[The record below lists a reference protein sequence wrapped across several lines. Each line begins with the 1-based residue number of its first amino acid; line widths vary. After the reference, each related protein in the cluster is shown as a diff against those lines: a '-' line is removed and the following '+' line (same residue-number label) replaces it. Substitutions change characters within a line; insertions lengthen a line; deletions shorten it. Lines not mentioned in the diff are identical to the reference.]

1 MATPLQATE
10 RQNAFFHSLSKATT
24 NSTQYVFESKYKS
37 AHSVKGSEIWADV
50 ISYCADSAA
59 ADAEATANAAVE
71 KYTQVTLTEI
81 PGSNGQAWYIN
92 NAGTFVRPWISPVDV
107 PNSTTNAPS
116 DGFQANLYTS
126 TGTLVTPTAGVWFV
140 DYYAGIVHFEV
151 GSTPVDLGYGT
162 PKITCYV
169 YTGAYGA
176 GTSSGGTL
184 TGLTDVPDS
193 YATHAG
199 KYLVVNNTED
209 GIEFV
214 ATGVSGNA
222 RVFVSE
228 TALAPLVAGEPTI
241 DEIETFA
248 ANGSHINTLLYY
260 TGTAASTD
268 AIKYV
273 YWIDNAGNA
282 TMIEDK
288 QLSAEDIAY
297 DNTTSFLT
305 ATNVQSAIDEL
316 EAEKEND
323 LGLPL
328 VDGYLLGS
336 LADGTRSW
344 VAPVSTLAS
353 LTDVV
358 VTTPTNGQTLVYN
371 GAEWVNQTTTTTTST
386 SELERTVTKTAHG
399 LVVGNWITGT
409 YTKGNATTL
418 ANSEVIGVVTEVVDT
433 NTFKYQSRG
442 FTNKVTSVLPSGTLL
457 LLQDDGSASNIE
469 ATVHKEI
476 ATVVD
481 GGLEIDIK
489 ISIAYDGAAVTA
501 AVIDDTQ
508 TLVDKTWSSSKLST
522 MVIPTGGTTGQ
533 ALVKTS
539 ATNYAVGWTTVATSL
554 ASLTDATITTPI
566 SGQYL
571 TYNGTKWVNSTFVWT
586 TANDV
591 EITNATKGVILK
603 SANGTRY
610 RITVDNDGSLITTEI
625 I

>member
-151 GSTPVDLGYGT
+151 GSTPVGLGYGT

-214 ATGVSGNA
+214 ATG
-222 RVFVSE
+222 
-228 TALAPLVAGEPTI
+228 
-241 DEIETFA
+241 
-248 ANGSHINTLLYY
+248 
-260 TGTAASTD
+260 
-268 AIKYV
+268 
-273 YWIDNAGNA
+273 
-282 TMIEDK
+282 
-288 QLSAEDIAY
+288 
-297 DNTTSFLT
+297 
-305 ATNVQSAIDEL
+305 
-316 EAEKEND
+316 
-323 LGLPL
+323 
-328 VDGYLLGS
+328 
-336 LADGTRSW
+336 
-344 VAPVSTLAS
+344 
-353 LTDVV
+353 
-358 VTTPTNGQTLVYN
+358 
-371 GAEWVNQTTTTTTST
+371 ST

-418 ANSEVIGVVTEVVDT
+418 ANSEVIGVVTKVVDT

-457 LLQDDGSASNIE
+457 LLQDDGSASNIK

-489 ISIAYDGAAVTA
+489 ISIAYDGATVTA

-533 ALVKTS
+533 VLVKTS

-566 SGQYL
+566 SDQYL

-610 RITVDNDGSLITTEI
+610 RITVDNDGSLITTEVV
-625 I
+625 

>member
-282 TMIEDK
+282 TMIENK

-371 GAEWVNQTTTTTTST
+371 GAEWVNQTTTTTST

-457 LLQDDGSASNIE
+457 LLQDDGSASNIK

-489 ISIAYDGAAVTA
+489 ISIAYDGATVTA

-533 ALVKTS
+533 VLVKTS

-625 I
+625 V

>member
-59 ADAEATANAAVE
+59 ADAEATANAAIE

-126 TGTLVTPTAGVWFV
+126 TRTLVTPTAGVWFV

-248 ANGSHINTLLYY
+248 ANSSHINTLLYY

-288 QLSAEDIAY
+288 QLSAEDTAY

-371 GAEWVNQTTTTTTST
+371 GAEWVNQTTTTST

-457 LLQDDGSASNIE
+457 LLQDDGSASNIK

-489 ISIAYDGAAVTA
+489 ISIAYDGATVTA

-533 ALVKTS
+533 VLVKTS

-610 RITVDNDGSLITTEI
+610 RITVDNDGSLITTEVV
-625 I
+625 

>member
-1 MATPLQATE
+1 MAAPLQATE
-10 RQNAFFHSLSKATT
+10 RQNAFFHSLSKVAT

-37 AHSVKGSEIWADV
+37 AHSVKGSEIWADT
-50 ISYCADSAA
+50 IAYCANSAA

-71 KYTQVTLTEI
+71 KYTQVALTEI

-92 NAGTFVRPWISPVDV
+92 KAGTFVRPWISPVDV
-107 PNSTTNAPS
+107 PNSTTNDPS

-151 GSTPVDLGYGT
+151 GSTPANLGYGT

-199 KYLVVNNTED
+199 KYLVVKNTED
-209 GIEFV
+209 GIEF
-214 ATGVSGNA
+214 AA
-222 RVFVSE
+222 
-228 TALAPLVAGEPTI
+228 AGI
-241 DEIETFA
+241 
-248 ANGSHINTLLYY
+248 S
-260 TGTAASTD
+260 
-268 AIKYV
+268 
-273 YWIDNAGNA
+273 
-282 TMIEDK
+282 
-288 QLSAEDIAY
+288 
-297 DNTTSFLT
+297 DNT
-305 ATNVQSAIDEL
+305 
-316 EAEKEND
+316 KENR
-323 LGLPL
+323 LGSPP
-328 VDGYLLGS
+328 VDGYLLSS
-336 LADGTRSW
+336 LVDGTRSW
-344 VAPVSTLAS
+344 VAPVSTLDS

-358 VTTPTNGQTLVYN
+358 VTAPTNGQTLMYN
-371 GAEWVNQTTTTTTST
+371 GAKWVNQTTAASI
-386 SELERTVTKTAHG
+386 SELERTVIKTAHG

-409 YTKGNATTL
+409 YAKGNATTL
-418 ANSEVIGVVTEVVDT
+418 ANSEVIGVVTEVVNA

-442 FTNKVTSVLPSGTLL
+442 FTNKVTSLLPAGTLL
-457 LLQDDGSASNIE
+457 LLQDNGSTSKVE
-469 ATVHKEI
+469 ATVHKEV

-489 ISIAYDGAAVTA
+489 ISIAYDGATVTA

-533 ALVKTS
+533 VLVKTS

-610 RITVDNDGSLITTEI
+610 RITVDNDGSLITTEVV
-625 I
+625 

>member
-107 PNSTTNAPS
+107 PNSTTNTPS

-199 KYLVVNNTED
+199 TYLVVNTTED

-214 ATGVSGNA
+214 ATG
-222 RVFVSE
+222 
-228 TALAPLVAGEPTI
+228 
-241 DEIETFA
+241 
-248 ANGSHINTLLYY
+248 
-260 TGTAASTD
+260 
-268 AIKYV
+268 
-273 YWIDNAGNA
+273 
-282 TMIEDK
+282 
-288 QLSAEDIAY
+288 
-297 DNTTSFLT
+297 
-305 ATNVQSAIDEL
+305 
-316 EAEKEND
+316 
-323 LGLPL
+323 
-328 VDGYLLGS
+328 
-336 LADGTRSW
+336 
-344 VAPVSTLAS
+344 
-353 LTDVV
+353 
-358 VTTPTNGQTLVYN
+358 
-371 GAEWVNQTTTTTTST
+371 ST

-418 ANSEVIGVVTEVVDT
+418 ANSEVIGVVTKVVDT

-457 LLQDDGSASNIE
+457 LLQDDGSASNIK

-489 ISIAYDGAAVTA
+489 ISIAYDGATVTA

-533 ALVKTS
+533 VLVKTS

-610 RITVDNDGSLITTEI
+610 RITVDNDGSLITTEVV
-625 I
+625 

>member
-126 TGTLVTPTAGVWFV
+126 TRTLVTPTAGVWFV

-214 ATGVSGNA
+214 AT
-222 RVFVSE
+222 
-228 TALAPLVAGEPTI
+228 
-241 DEIETFA
+241 
-248 ANGSHINTLLYY
+248 
-260 TGTAASTD
+260 
-268 AIKYV
+268 
-273 YWIDNAGNA
+273 
-282 TMIEDK
+282 
-288 QLSAEDIAY
+288 
-297 DNTTSFLT
+297 
-305 ATNVQSAIDEL
+305 
-316 EAEKEND
+316 
-323 LGLPL
+323 
-328 VDGYLLGS
+328 
-336 LADGTRSW
+336 
-344 VAPVSTLAS
+344 
-353 LTDVV
+353 
-358 VTTPTNGQTLVYN
+358 
-371 GAEWVNQTTTTTTST
+371 ST

-457 LLQDDGSASNIE
+457 LLQDDGSASNIK

-489 ISIAYDGAAVTA
+489 ISIAYDGATVTA

-533 ALVKTS
+533 VLVKTS

-610 RITVDNDGSLITTEI
+610 RITVDNDGSLITTEVV
-625 I
+625 

>member
-24 NSTQYVFESKYKS
+24 NSTQYVYESKYKS

-59 ADAEATANAAVE
+59 ADAEATASAAVE
-71 KYTQVTLTEI
+71 KYTQATLTEI

-176 GTSSGGTL
+176 GTSSGGT
-184 TGLTDVPDS
+184 
-193 YATHAG
+193 
-199 KYLVVNNTED
+199 
-209 GIEFV
+209 
-214 ATGVSGNA
+214 
-222 RVFVSE
+222 
-228 TALAPLVAGEPTI
+228 
-241 DEIETFA
+241 
-248 ANGSHINTLLYY
+248 
-260 TGTAASTD
+260 
-268 AIKYV
+268 
-273 YWIDNAGNA
+273 
-282 TMIEDK
+282 
-288 QLSAEDIAY
+288 
-297 DNTTSFLT
+297 
-305 ATNVQSAIDEL
+305 
-316 EAEKEND
+316 
-323 LGLPL
+323 
-328 VDGYLLGS
+328 
-336 LADGTRSW
+336 
-344 VAPVSTLAS
+344 
-353 LTDVV
+353 
-358 VTTPTNGQTLVYN
+358 
-371 GAEWVNQTTTTTTST
+371 

-418 ANSEVIGVVTEVVDT
+418 ANSEVIGAVTEVVDT

-489 ISIAYDGAAVTA
+489 ISIAYDGATVTA

-522 MVIPTGGTTGQ
+522 MVIPTGGTAGQ
-533 ALVKTS
+533 VLVKTS

-610 RITVDNDGSLITTEI
+610 RITVDNDGSLITTEVV
-625 I
+625 

>member
-126 TGTLVTPTAGVWFV
+126 TRTLVTPTAGVWFV

-248 ANGSHINTLLYY
+248 ANSSHINTLLYY

-371 GAEWVNQTTTTTTST
+371 GAEWVNQTTTST

-457 LLQDDGSASNIE
+457 LLQDDGSASNIK

-489 ISIAYDGAAVTA
+489 ISIAYDGTTVTA

-533 ALVKTS
+533 VLVKTS

-571 TYNGTKWVNSTFVWT
+571 TYNGTKWVNSAFVWT

-610 RITVDNDGSLITTEI
+610 RITVDNDGSLITTEVV
-625 I
+625 

>member
-107 PNSTTNAPS
+107 PNSTTNGPS

-344 VAPVSTLAS
+344 VAPVSTLDS

-371 GAEWVNQTTTTTTST
+371 GTEWVNQTTTTST

-489 ISIAYDGAAVTA
+489 ISIAYDGATVTA

-533 ALVKTS
+533 VLAKTS
-539 ATNYAVGWTTVATSL
+539 ATDYAVGWTTVATSL
-554 ASLTDATITTPI
+554 ASLTDATITTPT

-571 TYNGTKWVNSTFVWT
+571 TYDGTKWVNSTFVWT

-610 RITVDNDGSLITTEI
+610 RITVDNDGSLITTEVV
-625 I
+625 

>member
-126 TGTLVTPTAGVWFV
+126 TRTLVTPTAGVWFV

-214 ATGVSGNA
+214 AT
-222 RVFVSE
+222 
-228 TALAPLVAGEPTI
+228 
-241 DEIETFA
+241 
-248 ANGSHINTLLYY
+248 
-260 TGTAASTD
+260 ST
-268 AIKYV
+268 
-273 YWIDNAGNA
+273 
-282 TMIEDK
+282 
-288 QLSAEDIAY
+288 
-297 DNTTSFLT
+297 
-305 ATNVQSAIDEL
+305 
-316 EAEKEND
+316 
-323 LGLPL
+323 P
-328 VDGYLLGS
+328 
-336 LADGTRSW
+336 
-344 VAPVSTLAS
+344 
-353 LTDVV
+353 
-358 VTTPTNGQTLVYN
+358 
-371 GAEWVNQTTTTTTST
+371 
-386 SELERTVTKTAHG
+386 ELERTVTKTAHG

-457 LLQDDGSASNIE
+457 LLQDDGSASNIK

-489 ISIAYDGAAVTA
+489 ISIAYDGATVTA

-533 ALVKTS
+533 VLVKTS

-610 RITVDNDGSLITTEI
+610 RITVDNDGSLITTEVV
-625 I
+625 

>member
-37 AHSVKGSEIWADV
+37 AHSVKSSEIWADV

-241 DEIETFA
+241 DEIATFA

-371 GAEWVNQTTTTTTST
+371 GAEWVNQTTTTST

-489 ISIAYDGAAVTA
+489 ISIAYDDAAVTV

-533 ALVKTS
+533 VLVKTS

>member
-126 TGTLVTPTAGVWFV
+126 TRTLVTPTAGVWFV

-248 ANGSHINTLLYY
+248 ANSSHINTLLYY

-371 GAEWVNQTTTTTTST
+371 GAEWVNQTTTTTST

-457 LLQDDGSASNIE
+457 LLQDDGSASNIK

-489 ISIAYDGAAVTA
+489 ISIAYDGATVTA

-533 ALVKTS
+533 VLVKTS

-610 RITVDNDGSLITTEI
+610 RITVDNDGSLITTEVV
-625 I
+625 

>member
-107 PNSTTNAPS
+107 PNSTTNTPS

-151 GSTPVDLGYGT
+151 GSTPVNLGYGT

-228 TALAPLVAGEPTI
+228 AALAPLVAGEPTI

-297 DNTTSFLT
+297 NNTTSFLT

-371 GAEWVNQTTTTTTST
+371 GAEWVNQTTTTST

-489 ISIAYDGAAVTA
+489 ISIAYDGATVTA

-533 ALVKTS
+533 VLVKTS

-610 RITVDNDGSLITTEI
+610 RITVDNDGSLITTEVV
-625 I
+625 

>member
-116 DGFQANLYTS
+116 DGFQANLYTN

-176 GTSSGGTL
+176 GTSSGG
-184 TGLTDVPDS
+184 
-193 YATHAG
+193 
-199 KYLVVNNTED
+199 
-209 GIEFV
+209 
-214 ATGVSGNA
+214 
-222 RVFVSE
+222 
-228 TALAPLVAGEPTI
+228 
-241 DEIETFA
+241 
-248 ANGSHINTLLYY
+248 
-260 TGTAASTD
+260 
-268 AIKYV
+268 
-273 YWIDNAGNA
+273 
-282 TMIEDK
+282 
-288 QLSAEDIAY
+288 
-297 DNTTSFLT
+297 
-305 ATNVQSAIDEL
+305 
-316 EAEKEND
+316 
-323 LGLPL
+323 
-328 VDGYLLGS
+328 
-336 LADGTRSW
+336 
-344 VAPVSTLAS
+344 
-353 LTDVV
+353 
-358 VTTPTNGQTLVYN
+358 
-371 GAEWVNQTTTTTTST
+371 T

-457 LLQDDGSASNIE
+457 LLQDDGSASNIK

-476 ATVVD
+476 ATAVD

-489 ISIAYDGAAVTA
+489 ISIAYDGATVTA

-533 ALVKTS
+533 VLVKTS

-610 RITVDNDGSLITTEI
+610 RITVDNDGSLITTEVV
-625 I
+625 

>member
-1 MATPLQATE
+1 MAAPLQATE
-10 RQNAFFHSLSKATT
+10 RQNAFFHSLSKVAT

-37 AHSVKGSEIWADV
+37 AHSVKGSEIWADT
-50 ISYCADSAA
+50 IAYCANSAA
-59 ADAEATANAAVE
+59 ADAEATANAAVK
-71 KYTQVTLTEI
+71 KYTQVALTEI

-92 NAGTFVRPWISPVDV
+92 KAGTFVRPWISPVDV
-107 PNSTTNAPS
+107 PNSTTNDPS

-151 GSTPVDLGYGT
+151 GSTPANLGYGT

-199 KYLVVNNTED
+199 KYLVVKNTED
-209 GIEFV
+209 GIEF
-214 ATGVSGNA
+214 AA
-222 RVFVSE
+222 
-228 TALAPLVAGEPTI
+228 AGI
-241 DEIETFA
+241 
-248 ANGSHINTLLYY
+248 S
-260 TGTAASTD
+260 
-268 AIKYV
+268 
-273 YWIDNAGNA
+273 
-282 TMIEDK
+282 
-288 QLSAEDIAY
+288 
-297 DNTTSFLT
+297 DNT
-305 ATNVQSAIDEL
+305 
-316 EAEKEND
+316 KENR
-323 LGLPL
+323 LGSPP
-328 VDGYLLGS
+328 VDGYLLSS
-336 LADGTRSW
+336 LVDGTRSW
-344 VAPVSTLAS
+344 VAPVSTLDS

-358 VTTPTNGQTLVYN
+358 VTAPTNGQTLMYN
-371 GAEWVNQTTTTTTST
+371 GAKWVNQTTAATST

-409 YTKGNATTL
+409 YAKGNATTL
-418 ANSEVIGVVTEVVDT
+418 ANSEVIGVVTEVVNA

-457 LLQDDGSASNIE
+457 LLQDDGSASNIK

-489 ISIAYDGAAVTA
+489 ISIAYDGATVTA

-522 MVIPTGGTTGQ
+522 MVIPVGGATGQ
-533 ALVKTS
+533 VLVKTS

-610 RITVDNDGSLITTEI
+610 RITVDNDGSLITTEVV
-625 I
+625 

>member
-214 ATGVSGNA
+214 ATGVSG
-222 RVFVSE
+222 
-228 TALAPLVAGEPTI
+228 
-241 DEIETFA
+241 
-248 ANGSHINTLLYY
+248 
-260 TGTAASTD
+260 
-268 AIKYV
+268 
-273 YWIDNAGNA
+273 
-282 TMIEDK
+282 
-288 QLSAEDIAY
+288 SA
-297 DNTTSFLT
+297 
-305 ATNVQSAIDEL
+305 
-316 EAEKEND
+316 
-323 LGLPL
+323 
-328 VDGYLLGS
+328 
-336 LADGTRSW
+336 
-344 VAPVSTLAS
+344 
-353 LTDVV
+353 
-358 VTTPTNGQTLVYN
+358 
-371 GAEWVNQTTTTTTST
+371 
-386 SELERTVTKTAHG
+386 ELERTVAKTAHG

-457 LLQDDGSASNIE
+457 LLQDDGSASNIK

-489 ISIAYDGAAVTA
+489 ISIAYDGA
-501 AVIDDTQ
+501 
-508 TLVDKTWSSSKLST
+508 
-522 MVIPTGGTTGQ
+522 
-533 ALVKTS
+533 
-539 ATNYAVGWTTVATSL
+539 TVATSL

-586 TANDV
+586 TANVSYQCGETIGAYKVCVLTANKLYLADSSNMAHISLTKYMTIQSKSIGELCEVV
-591 EITNATKGVILK
+591 EEGSVAQTGWGLSPDIPYFLGTNGDMQNAPPSVGFIQRVAVSET
-603 SANGTRY
+603 AD
-610 RITVDNDGSLITTEI
+610 RIYFDPQNSIKL
-625 I
+625 

>member
-107 PNSTTNAPS
+107 PNSTTNTPS

-371 GAEWVNQTTTTTTST
+371 GAEWVNQTTTTST

-489 ISIAYDGAAVTA
+489 ISIAYDSATVTA

-533 ALVKTS
+533 VLVKTS

-610 RITVDNDGSLITTEI
+610 RITVDNDGSLITTEVV
-625 I
+625 

>member
-241 DEIETFA
+241 DEIATFA

-371 GAEWVNQTTTTTTST
+371 GAEWVNQTTTTST
-386 SELERTVTKTAHG
+386 SELERAVTKTAHG

-489 ISIAYDGAAVTA
+489 ISIAYDGATVTA

-533 ALVKTS
+533 VLVKTS

-625 I
+625 V

>member
-107 PNSTTNAPS
+107 PNSTTNTPS

-371 GAEWVNQTTTTTTST
+371 GAEWVNQTTTTST

-489 ISIAYDGAAVTA
+489 ISIAYDGATVTA

-533 ALVKTS
+533 VLVKTS

-610 RITVDNDGSLITTEI
+610 RITVDNDGSLITTEVV
-625 I
+625 

>member
-37 AHSVKGSEIWADV
+37 AHSVKSSEIWADV

-241 DEIETFA
+241 DEIATFA

-371 GAEWVNQTTTTTTST
+371 GAEWVNQTTTTST

-489 ISIAYDGAAVTA
+489 ISIAYDGATVTV

-533 ALVKTS
+533 VLVKTS

>member
-50 ISYCADSAA
+50 ISYCADSTA

-107 PNSTTNAPS
+107 PNSTTNTPS

-151 GSTPVDLGYGT
+151 GSTPVNLGYGT

-371 GAEWVNQTTTTTTST
+371 GAEWVNQTTTTST

-489 ISIAYDGAAVTA
+489 ISIAYDGATVTA

-533 ALVKTS
+533 VLVKTS

-610 RITVDNDGSLITTEI
+610 RITVDNDGSLITTEVV
-625 I
+625 

>member
-126 TGTLVTPTAGVWFV
+126 TRTLVTPTAGVWFV

-248 ANGSHINTLLYY
+248 ANSSHINTLLYY

-297 DNTTSFLT
+297 ANTTSFLT

-371 GAEWVNQTTTTTTST
+371 GAEWVNQTTTTST

-457 LLQDDGSASNIE
+457 LLQDDGSASNIK

-489 ISIAYDGAAVTA
+489 ISIAYDGATVTA

-533 ALVKTS
+533 VLVKTS

-610 RITVDNDGSLITTEI
+610 RVTVDNDGSLITTEVV
-625 I
+625 

>member
-1 MATPLQATE
+1 MAAPLQATE
-10 RQNAFFHSLSKATT
+10 RQNAFFHSLSKAAT

-37 AHSVKGSEIWADV
+37 AHSVKGSEIWANT
-50 ISYCADSAA
+50 IAYCANSAA

-71 KYTQVTLTEI
+71 KYIQVALTEI

-107 PNSTTNAPS
+107 PNSTTNDPS

-151 GSTPVDLGYGT
+151 GSTPANLGYGT

-184 TGLTDVPDS
+184 TGLTDV
-193 YATHAG
+193 
-199 KYLVVNNTED
+199 
-209 GIEFV
+209 
-214 ATGVSGNA
+214 
-222 RVFVSE
+222 
-228 TALAPLVAGEPTI
+228 
-241 DEIETFA
+241 
-248 ANGSHINTLLYY
+248 
-260 TGTAASTD
+260 
-268 AIKYV
+268 
-273 YWIDNAGNA
+273 
-282 TMIEDK
+282 
-288 QLSAEDIAY
+288 
-297 DNTTSFLT
+297 
-305 ATNVQSAIDEL
+305 
-316 EAEKEND
+316 
-323 LGLPL
+323 
-328 VDGYLLGS
+328 
-336 LADGTRSW
+336 
-344 VAPVSTLAS
+344 
-353 LTDVV
+353 V

-371 GAEWVNQTTTTTTST
+371 GAEWVNQTTTSI

-418 ANSEVIGVVTEVVDT
+418 ANSEVIGVVTEVVNA

-442 FTNKVTSVLPSGTLL
+442 FTSKVTSLLPAGTLL
-457 LLQDDGSASNIE
+457 LLQDNGSTSNVE
-469 ATVHKEI
+469 ATVHKEVAI
-476 ATVVD
+476 VVD

-489 ISIAYDGAAVTA
+489 ISIAYDGATVTA

-533 ALVKTS
+533 VLAKTS

-554 ASLTDATITTPI
+554 ASLTDATITSPT

-571 TYNGTKWVNSTFVWT
+571 TYNGTKWVNTTVTPSTALSTLTDVQLTTPTAGQYLTYNGTKWVNGALT
-586 TANDV
+586 LVTANDV

-610 RITVDNDGSLITTEI
+610 RITVDNDGSLITTEVV
-625 I
+625 

>member
-107 PNSTTNAPS
+107 PNSTTNTPS

-151 GSTPVDLGYGT
+151 GSTPVNLGYGT

-297 DNTTSFLT
+297 NNTTSFLT

-371 GAEWVNQTTTTTTST
+371 GAEWVNQTTTTST

-489 ISIAYDGAAVTA
+489 ISIAYDGATVTA

-533 ALVKTS
+533 VLVKTS

-610 RITVDNDGSLITTEI
+610 RITVDNDGSLITTEVV
-625 I
+625 

>member
-214 ATGVSGNA
+214 ATG
-222 RVFVSE
+222 
-228 TALAPLVAGEPTI
+228 
-241 DEIETFA
+241 
-248 ANGSHINTLLYY
+248 
-260 TGTAASTD
+260 
-268 AIKYV
+268 
-273 YWIDNAGNA
+273 
-282 TMIEDK
+282 
-288 QLSAEDIAY
+288 
-297 DNTTSFLT
+297 
-305 ATNVQSAIDEL
+305 
-316 EAEKEND
+316 
-323 LGLPL
+323 
-328 VDGYLLGS
+328 
-336 LADGTRSW
+336 
-344 VAPVSTLAS
+344 
-353 LTDVV
+353 
-358 VTTPTNGQTLVYN
+358 
-371 GAEWVNQTTTTTTST
+371 ST
-386 SELERTVTKTAHG
+386 SELERTGTKTAHG

-418 ANSEVIGVVTEVVDT
+418 ANSEVIGVVTKVVDT

-457 LLQDDGSASNIE
+457 LLQDDGSASNIK

-489 ISIAYDGAAVTA
+489 ISIAYDGATVTA

-533 ALVKTS
+533 VLVKTS

-610 RITVDNDGSLITTEI
+610 RITVDNDGSLITTEVV
-625 I
+625 

>member
-1 MATPLQATE
+1 M
-10 RQNAFFHSLSKATT
+10 
-24 NSTQYVFESKYKS
+24 
-37 AHSVKGSEIWADV
+37 
-50 ISYCADSAA
+50 
-59 ADAEATANAAVE
+59 
-71 KYTQVTLTEI
+71 
-81 PGSNGQAWYIN
+81 
-92 NAGTFVRPWISPVDV
+92 
-107 PNSTTNAPS
+107 
-116 DGFQANLYTS
+116 
-126 TGTLVTPTAGVWFV
+126 
-140 DYYAGIVHFEV
+140 
-151 GSTPVDLGYGT
+151 
-162 PKITCYV
+162 

-199 KYLVVNNTED
+199 KYLVVNNAED

-214 ATGVSGNA
+214 ATG
-222 RVFVSE
+222 
-228 TALAPLVAGEPTI
+228 
-241 DEIETFA
+241 
-248 ANGSHINTLLYY
+248 
-260 TGTAASTD
+260 
-268 AIKYV
+268 
-273 YWIDNAGNA
+273 
-282 TMIEDK
+282 
-288 QLSAEDIAY
+288 
-297 DNTTSFLT
+297 
-305 ATNVQSAIDEL
+305 
-316 EAEKEND
+316 
-323 LGLPL
+323 
-328 VDGYLLGS
+328 
-336 LADGTRSW
+336 
-344 VAPVSTLAS
+344 
-353 LTDVV
+353 
-358 VTTPTNGQTLVYN
+358 
-371 GAEWVNQTTTTTTST
+371 ST
-386 SELERTVTKTAHG
+386 SELERIVTKTAHG

-457 LLQDDGSASNIE
+457 LLQDDGSASNIK

-489 ISIAYDGAAVTA
+489 ISIAYDGATVTA

-533 ALVKTS
+533 VLVKTS

-610 RITVDNDGSLITTEI
+610 RITVDNDGSLITTEVV
-625 I
+625 

>member
-10 RQNAFFHSLSKATT
+10 RQSAFFHSLSKATT

-59 ADAEATANAAVE
+59 ANAEATANAAVE

-214 ATGVSGNA
+214 ATGVSG
-222 RVFVSE
+222 
-228 TALAPLVAGEPTI
+228 
-241 DEIETFA
+241 
-248 ANGSHINTLLYY
+248 
-260 TGTAASTD
+260 
-268 AIKYV
+268 
-273 YWIDNAGNA
+273 
-282 TMIEDK
+282 
-288 QLSAEDIAY
+288 
-297 DNTTSFLT
+297 
-305 ATNVQSAIDEL
+305 
-316 EAEKEND
+316 
-323 LGLPL
+323 
-328 VDGYLLGS
+328 
-336 LADGTRSW
+336 
-344 VAPVSTLAS
+344 
-353 LTDVV
+353 
-358 VTTPTNGQTLVYN
+358 
-371 GAEWVNQTTTTTTST
+371 
-386 SELERTVTKTAHG
+386 LERTVTKTAHG

-457 LLQDDGSASNIE
+457 LLQDDGRASNIE

-489 ISIAYDGAAVTA
+489 ISIAYDGAAV
-501 AVIDDTQ
+501 IDDTQ

-533 ALVKTS
+533 VLVKTS

-571 TYNGTKWVNSTFVWT
+571 TYNGTKWVNSAFVWI

-610 RITVDNDGSLITTEI
+610 RITVDNDGSLITTEVV
-625 I
+625 

>member
-126 TGTLVTPTAGVWFV
+126 TRTLVTPTAGVWFV

-176 GTSSGGTL
+176 GTS
-184 TGLTDVPDS
+184 
-193 YATHAG
+193 
-199 KYLVVNNTED
+199 
-209 GIEFV
+209 
-214 ATGVSGNA
+214 
-222 RVFVSE
+222 
-228 TALAPLVAGEPTI
+228 
-241 DEIETFA
+241 
-248 ANGSHINTLLYY
+248 
-260 TGTAASTD
+260 
-268 AIKYV
+268 
-273 YWIDNAGNA
+273 
-282 TMIEDK
+282 
-288 QLSAEDIAY
+288 
-297 DNTTSFLT
+297 
-305 ATNVQSAIDEL
+305 
-316 EAEKEND
+316 
-323 LGLPL
+323 
-328 VDGYLLGS
+328 
-336 LADGTRSW
+336 
-344 VAPVSTLAS
+344 
-353 LTDVV
+353 
-358 VTTPTNGQTLVYN
+358 
-371 GAEWVNQTTTTTTST
+371 TST
-386 SELERTVTKTAHG
+386 SELKRTVTKPAHG

-489 ISIAYDGAAVTA
+489 ISIAYDGATATA
-501 AVIDDTQ
+501 AIIDDTQ

-533 ALVKTS
+533 VLVKTS

-625 I
+625 V

>member
-126 TGTLVTPTAGVWFV
+126 TRTLVTPTAGVWFV

-282 TMIEDK
+282 TMIENK

-371 GAEWVNQTTTTTTST
+371 GAEWVNQTTTTTST

-457 LLQDDGSASNIE
+457 LLQDDGSASNIK

-489 ISIAYDGAAVTA
+489 ISIAYDGATVTA

-533 ALVKTS
+533 VLVKTS

-625 I
+625 V